1 MGSLAARSLLSV
13 PVLAMVCG
21 ALIFSAAGTLDY
33 WQAWIYLT
41 IFTVASLLITLDLIK
56 RDPELLRRRMRG
68 GPAAEKRSTQRVI
81 MLFVVVIFLCL
92 LVIPG
97 YDRRYGWSSV
107 PNYVVIAADL
117 LVAVGFYFI
126 FRVYR
131 ENTYT
136 SATIEVAANQ
146 KVISSGPY
154 GVVRH
159 PLYTSA
165 LTYLLATPLALG
177 SYWGLLP
184 ALALIPLLIWRLL
197 DEEEML
203 RRELEGYSE
212 YQKRVRYRLVPGVW

>member
-1 MGSLAARSLLSV
+1 MSLAVRAVLSV